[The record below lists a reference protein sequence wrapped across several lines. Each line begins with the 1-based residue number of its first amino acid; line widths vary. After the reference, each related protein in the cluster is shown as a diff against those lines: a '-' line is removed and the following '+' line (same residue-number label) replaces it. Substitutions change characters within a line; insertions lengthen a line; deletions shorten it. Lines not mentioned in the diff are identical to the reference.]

1 MLFSQ
6 STILHII
13 IREAIILLA
22 QILIQKIML
31 NKRKKGV
38 MPQNEKIEQLKVSV
52 LKSLP
57 RVIIKLIEILFKL
70 ENN

>member
-70 ENN
+70 VNN

>member
-22 QILIQKIML
+22 QILIQKIMI

-70 ENN
+70 VNN

>member
-22 QILIQKIML
+22 QILIQKIMI

-70 ENN
+70 VNK

>member
-57 RVIIKLIEILFKL
+57 RVLIKLIEILFKL
-70 ENN
+70 VNN

>member
-1 MLFSQ
+1 MLFLPC
-6 STILHII
+6 TILHII
-13 IREAIILLA
+13 IREAIILLT

-38 MPQNEKIEQLKVSV
+38 VPQNEKIEQLKVSV

-57 RVIIKLIEILFKL
+57 RVIIKLIEILFELVNK
-70 ENN
+70 